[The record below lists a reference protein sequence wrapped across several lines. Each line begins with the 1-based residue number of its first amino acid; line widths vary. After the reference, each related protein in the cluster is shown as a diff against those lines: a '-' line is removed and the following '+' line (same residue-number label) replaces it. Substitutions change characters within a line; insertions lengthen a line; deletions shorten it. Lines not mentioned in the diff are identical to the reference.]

1 MGIKYAMPWQMKP
14 FIQLNNERIMQNVIV
29 L

>member
-14 FIQLNNERIMQNVIV
+14 FLKLNNERIIQNVTV